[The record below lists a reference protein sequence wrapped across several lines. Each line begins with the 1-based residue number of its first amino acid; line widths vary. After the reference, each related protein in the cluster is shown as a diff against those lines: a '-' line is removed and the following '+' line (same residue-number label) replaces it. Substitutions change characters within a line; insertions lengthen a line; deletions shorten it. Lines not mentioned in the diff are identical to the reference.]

1 MVLLPHI
8 SGLLVDMASFH
19 QGTFASHQR
28 MCISKIGVH
37 QNIMNQEVLLE
48 NISSKPM
55 IGEHQAFWVI
65 RLNESCHQSI
75 LPILI
80 LAGHRI
86 ICSSHLQ
93 QNHNFETQTEA
104 HK

>member
-1 MVLLPHI
+1 MVLLPHF
-8 SGLLVDMASFH
+8 SGLLVGMASFYR
-19 QGTFASHQR
+19 GTFTSHQR
-28 MCISKIGVH
+28 MCVSKIGVH
-37 QNIMNQEVLLE
+37 QNIKNQEVLLE
-48 NISSKPM
+48 NNSSKPM
-55 IGEHQAFWVI
+55 IGEHQAFQVI
-65 RLNESCHQSI
+65 SLNESCHQSI

-86 ICSSHLQ
+86 ICSSYLQ